1 MNKTV
6 ITLLHWKYLY
16 LTSMYLDTALYLFA
30 IIIMYVLRSQW
41 NKYNET

>member
-1 MNKTV
+1 MNKTI

-30 IIIMYVLRSQW
+30 IIMCFTITV
-41 NKYNET
+41 K

>member
-1 MNKTV
+1 MNKT
-6 ITLLHWKYLY
+6 ISTLLHWKYLY

-30 IIIMYVLRSQW
+30 IIMYVLRSQW